1 MNLRQFAINN
11 VLRNKRTYL
20 AHFLSSAFSVM
31 IFFIYALLLFHPEL
45 QGELKSTSDM
55 ISALGT
61 MGMKV
66 AQIII
71 FIFSFFFLLY
81 SVSAFLKLRKKEFGI
96 LMILG
101 MSRKQFYRLLF
112 VENMIIGCAAI
123 LVGIVAGTFLSKFL
137 LIISANILAIEKGL
151 SFYFPIKAALV
162 TAGAFLLLFL
172 LISLFTS
179 RLVRTGTVLELVKAE
194 EKPKPEPKASPWLS
208 LLAIILLAVGYGM
221 VLCFA
226 ILQIISLGL
235 LLSGVGLTILGTYF
249 LFTQLSVYS
258 IRSLK
263 KRSRFFFKK
272 TNMVTISEF
281 MYRMKDNAVM
291 FFLVSVISASA
302 FTGIGTCLALG
313 NSGLSEMINPYAFSY
328 TSFDEKADKQAIETI
343 KEELTK
349 ANIPFAMGS
358 YKPIYTTNN
367 TTLIKLSDYNQMAKA
382 LGYPTETVS
391 TSQAILTPTT
401 VKQKNDWRIQGQTTK
416 QLEIVQEKM
425 NADVTIKKALPY
437 IVLPEVGSTT
447 IIVSDKMYEKFSVED
462 ESKYRD
468 YRFAVKNWQGTK
480 EVAQTITK
488 KINQGQDN
496 YNFSALVLNW
506 LSSKQANGLLLI
518 LSGLVGVVF
527 FTFAASFI
535 YFRLYADLD
544 RDIQQYRMISKIGL
558 SKKELSQ
565 IVTRQLVLL
574 FFLPIVMAI
583 IHGSV
588 AFFALQRLVDFS
600 VLKSSIII
608 FVTFGLAQ
616 VVYFFIARWRYLKH
630 LYGKMV

>member
-55 ISALGT
+55 ISSLGT

-123 LVGIVAGTFLSKFL
+123 IAGIVAGTFLSKFL

-151 SFYFPIKAALV
+151 SFYFPIKAALI

-194 EKPKPEPKASPWLS
+194 EKPKPEPKTSPWLS
-208 LLAIILLAVGYGM
+208 LLAIVLLAAGYGM

-249 LFTQLSVYS
+249 LFTQFSVYS
-258 IRSLK
+258 IRGLK

-328 TSFDEKADKQAIETI
+328 TSFGEKADKQAIETI

-358 YKPIYTTNN
+358 FKPIYTTND
-367 TTLIKLSDYNQMAKA
+367 TTLIKLSNYNEMAKA

-391 TSQAILTPTT
+391 TNQAIFTPTT
-401 VKQKNDWRIQGQTTK
+401 VKQKNDWRIHGQTTK

-425 NADVTIKKALPY
+425 NVDVTIKKALPY
-437 IVLPEVGSTT
+437 IVFPEVGSTT
-447 IIVSDKMYEKFSVED
+447 IIVSDKMYEKFLEGD
-462 ESKYRD
+462 ESNYRD
-468 YRFAVKNWQGTK
+468 YRFVVKNWQETK
-480 EVAQTITK
+480 EVAQNITK
-488 KINQGQDN
+488 KLNPDN
-496 YNFSALVLNW
+496 YNFSSLVLNW
-506 LSSKQANGLLLI
+506 LTSKQENGLLLI

-608 FVTFGLAQ
+608 FVTFGAAQ

-630 LYGKMV
+630 LYTKMV

>member
-123 LVGIVAGTFLSKFL
+123 IGGVVVGTFLSKFL
-137 LIISANILAIEKGL
+137 LIISANILGIDKGL
-151 SFYFPIKAALV
+151 SFYFPIKAALL

-208 LLAIILLAVGYGM
+208 LLAIVLLAAGYGM

-249 LFTQLSVYS
+249 LFTQFSVYS

-263 KRSRFFFKK
+263 KNSRFFFKK

-328 TSFDEKADKQAIETI
+328 SSFGEKADKEAIQTI
-343 KEELTK
+343 QQELTK
-349 ANIPFAMGS
+349 AKIPFRMGS

-367 TTLIKLSDYNQMAKA
+367 TTMIKLSDYNAMAKA

-401 VKQKNDWRIQGQTTK
+401 VKQKNDWRIEGQNTK
-416 QLEIVQEKM
+416 HLEIVQEKVK
-425 NADVTIKKALPY
+425 ADVTIKKSLSY
-437 IVLPEVGSTT
+437 IVFPEIGSTT
-447 IIVSDKMYEKFSVED
+447 IIVSDKMYEKFLEGD
-462 ESKYRD
+462 ESNFRD
-468 YRFAVKNWQGTK
+468 YRFVVKNWQETK
-480 EVAQTITK
+480 EVAQNITK
-488 KINQGQDN
+488 KLNPDN
-496 YNFSALVLNW
+496 YNFNSLVLNW
-506 LSSKQANGLLLI
+506 LTSKQENGLLLI
-518 LSGLVGVVF
+518 LSGLVGIVF

-544 RDIQQYRMISKIGL
+544 RDEQQYRMISKIGL
-558 SKKELSQ
+558 SKKELNQ

-608 FVTFGLAQ
+608 FVVFGAAQ

-630 LYGKMV
+630 LYTKMV